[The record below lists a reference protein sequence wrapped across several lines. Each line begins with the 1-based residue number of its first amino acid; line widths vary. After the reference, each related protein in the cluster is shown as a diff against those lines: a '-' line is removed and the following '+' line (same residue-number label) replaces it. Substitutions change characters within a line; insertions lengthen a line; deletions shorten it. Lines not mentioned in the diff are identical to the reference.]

1 MESALPVFR
10 IMTFKI
16 LATRL
21 WPYGLVL
28 IAGLVALIPATISG
42 IPGGHDLPSHLR
54 FAIPFYN
61 AIQAGTFHPGWLA
74 DANGGFG
81 DPGIRFYP
89 PGLYY
94 LLAATRTLTGNWYSG
109 IILGFMLL
117 SVLGAIGAY
126 FWARCF
132 FPPNLAVVAGILYAF
147 VPYRVNEFY
156 GASLLAEYAAAS
168 VLPFVFAFALRVCR
182 GPHIRDVAGLAISFA
197 LLALS
202 NLPVAVIGSLSLL
215 FYALLS
221 VEKKTF
227 WRSAV
232 ALSLA
237 IAAGLAASAF
247 YWTTMVA
254 ELSWLKNTTITPN
267 PDMVSYLD
275 YRRNFVFSPFTLGN
289 TNSWLASMLTLATL
303 AMAFAPL
310 AVLFSPYRKK
320 LSRGVKSVF
329 ALFAFSLFMATDL
342 SRPLW
347 FVIPKLNELQFP
359 WRWLVV
365 SSAAVPLLTAAS
377 IPFWQEQ
384 MRGKFR
390 WLAIIALGATLGSL
404 AYSIARIRDANYLH
418 RFEFDSANN
427 SVQTQN
433 THDHWLPVWVN
444 ERPPPLPNKV
454 EAKERIIAI
463 NSWEPEVRT
472 FWIGPGPAQEIRAR
486 TFYYPHWVA
495 KAAEVTLPTR
505 PDYYGAL
512 LISVPAEPTS
522 VSLQFQEPRRAR
534 IAIVVSKS
542 GWLLVFLCLIY
553 GYVRSRVRQAETPA
567 E

>member
-1 MESALPVFR
+1 M
-10 IMTFKI
+10 
-16 LATRL
+16 
-21 WPYGLVL
+21 
-28 IAGLVALIPATISG
+28 IAGLVALIPAIISG
-42 IPGGHDLPSHLR
+42 IPAGHDLPSHLR
-54 FAIPFYN
+54 FAIPFCN

-81 DPGIRFYP
+81 DPAIRFYP

-94 LLAATRTLTGNWYSG
+94 LLAATRVLTRSWYSG
-109 IILGFMLL
+109 ILLGFVLL
-117 SVLGAIGAY
+117 SVLGAIGVY

-132 FPPNLAVVAGILYAF
+132 LPPNIAVVAGVLYAF
-147 VPYRVNEFY
+147 VPYRINEFY

-168 VLPFVFAFALRVCR
+168 VLPFSFAFALRVCR

-197 LLALS
+197 LLVLS
-202 NLPVAVIGSLSLL
+202 NLPVAIIGSLSLL
-215 FYALLS
+215 FYALFS
-221 VEKKTF
+221 IEKKTF
-227 WRSAV
+227 WRSVVTLA
-232 ALSLA
+232 LA
-237 IAAGLAASAF
+237 IAVGLAASAF
-247 YWTTMVA
+247 YWTTMIA

-267 PDMVSYLD
+267 PDMTSYLD

-289 TNSWLASMLTLATL
+289 TNSWLAIMLTLATL
-303 AMAFAPL
+303 AMAFTPL

-320 LSRGVKSVF
+320 LSRGVKCVF

-347 FVIPKLNELQFP
+347 FIIPKLNELQFP

-377 IPFWQEQ
+377 FPFWKEQ

-404 AYSIARIRDANYLH
+404 AYSFARIRDANYLP
-418 RFEFDSANN
+418 RFEFGSASN

-444 ERPPPLPNKV
+444 ERPPPIPNKV
-454 EAKERIIAI
+454 EAKERVIVI

-495 KAAEVTLPTR
+495 KAAGVTLPTR
-505 PDYYGAL
+505 PDYYGTL
-512 LISVPAEPTS
+512 LISASAEPTS
-522 VSLQFQEPRRAR
+522 VSLQFQEPSRAR
-534 IAIVVSKS
+534 IAIVVSMS
-542 GWLLVFLCLIY
+542 AWLLVFLCLIY
-553 GYVRSRVRQAETPA
+553 GYVRSPVRHEETPA